1 MPRDPSVAHG
11 ADPSLGFGCRIC
23 ELRAEIGGAS
33 SESRRHP
40 VFIKG
45 GQGEH
50 ALRDGRLGQL
60 RGERHVIRK
69 RRRGREAGRHFN
81 FAASAR
87 DTQSCQGE
95 LDKL

>member
-11 ADPSLGFGCRIC
+11 AYPSLGFGCSIR

-33 SESRRHP
+33 SESRRQA

-50 ALRDGRLGQL
+50 KLCDGLLGQL
-60 RGERHVIRK
+60 RRERHVIRK
-69 RRRGREAGRHFN
+69 RRRGRDAGRHFN
-81 FAASAR
+81 FAASTR
-87 DTQSCQGE
+87 ETQSCLGDV
-95 LDKL
+95 DKL

>member
-11 ADPSLGFGCRIC
+11 ADPCLGFGCSIR

-33 SESRRHP
+33 SDSRGQA
-40 VFIKG
+40 VFVKG

-50 ALRDGRLGQL
+50 ELRDGLLGQL

-69 RRRGREAGRHFN
+69 RRRGRDARRHFN
-81 FAASAR
+81 FAASAGN
-87 DTQSCQGE
+87 TQSCLGE